1 MDKSTHLKDR
11 IIEEYWMKKWSQDL
25 PRELLPVSKSKS
37 NYQPGARRETLER
50 VIPRETIRQ
59 LDQMSKGSELGRFIL
74 FLTALSGL
82 LHRYSQSEDICI
94 GTTTLVQ
101 AQSELGSLLFL
112 KPRVQGSRTW
122 RELNEDMKAEF
133 SRTLNHQANSL
144 SLLYDKWT
152 SLHGRELQELWQ
164 LACVDEGLQTAV
176 DDLDRFDLIIKL
188 VPNEEE
194 GRILQLV
201 YRPEV
206 YSLSLLESFAAN
218 LLYVLEQWPKKSA
231 VSLEDD
237 AANMLAPQ
245 QRELLVKGLN
255 QTAVELTDVNMLHQ
269 LFEEQVVQ
277 TPEQA
282 AVVEA
287 EYCISY
293 RELNARA
300 NQLARAL
307 QRHGVGPD
315 DIVGIMTEP
324 TVEIIVAI
332 LAVLKAGGAYCPID
346 PAFPAERVQQLFTDS
361 RMELL
366 ISPSQYVDTH
376 PFQGTVLDLS
386 NPAFYTGETSNLPVQ
401 GRPDHM
407 AYVIYTSGSTGTPKG
422 VMIEHRHIVNQ
433 LAGLKHS
440 YDFHEQLRHIL
451 MAPFTFDP
459 SVQQIFL
466 PLATGGTLYL
476 VPKEAKNDPSAFWGL
491 VRKERINVLNTV
503 PSLMEVLLEQ
513 APDIEHPFAFIIMA
527 GEVCSGQLV
536 QQLRDKLNIDK
547 LFNIYGPTEAAI
559 NTTLYECQPVEQRA
573 TLPIGKP
580 LLNYQVYVL
589 DPRQRLLP
597 FGAIGELFIAGA
609 GLARGYLYNPRLT
622 DERFVPNPFGTQTE
636 RMYKTG
642 DLVRWLPDDNLEFIG
657 RSDDQVKI
665 RGMRV
670 ELGEIESLLRS
681 HPSIKE
687 AVVIPH
693 GSGEHTEELA
703 TFYTLKRLKTSKA
716 SPLGTND
723 IQLYLKQYVPDYM
736 VPAHVVCLESMP
748 VTANGKVDK
757 KALPL
762 HRIGVV
768 HTRAYVAPRNELE
781 EQLADIWKKL
791 LSVPAVSVEDSFFEA
806 GGNSLS
812 IVRLQS
818 RIHHLLKTQLT
829 IPQLFT
835 HHTIAMQAQIIQ
847 SGGVEKPIKPLREM
861 DTRRQHIHR
870 AELGA
875 KGRHGD
881 VAVIG
886 MACRFPMADSCD
898 AFWDNLCREVDA
910 VRDIPTHRLQDIVHG
925 SDNVA
930 GQLGSLPQGAYLE
943 QIDGFDASFFH
954 IAPNE
959 ARMMDPQQR
968 LLLQVVWEAM
978 MNAGYSEKEV
988 YGSKTGVF
996 VGTGTPQ
1003 YLDLMPQ
1010 IEPSAI
1016 PGNLQAVIAGRIAYV
1031 FNWTGPAEVI
1041 NTACSSSLMAV
1052 HHAVQEITSG
1062 SCEMAVAGGVN
1073 LYLSMVDEN
1082 LFNMGIAAPDG
1093 KTKAYD
1099 ASADGTGGG
1108 EGVGAVVL
1116 KSLEQAVADGD
1127 YIYAVIKGSA
1137 ANSDGRSNGMTA
1149 PNAAAQADVIEEAWK
1164 RAGIDPETIS
1174 YIETHG
1180 TGTKLG
1186 DPIEM
1191 EGIARAFGRYTNRKQ
1206 FCAVGSVKSNIGHL
1220 DSAAGIAGFMKAVL
1234 AMTKRQI
1241 PASLH
1246 FKVPNPHID
1255 FVNSPVY
1262 VAPSLQ
1268 EWMPEC
1274 GIRRAGVSSFGLS
1287 GTNCH
1292 VVLEEYTLQ
1301 REAPPPGEEYLFTLS
1316 ARTGQA
1322 LYAYAERF
1330 AAYLGNNHE
1339 ALADIC
1345 YCTNISRGNDAY
1357 RLATVVSSQE
1367 ELQRKLKLFAEQGD
1381 QNAASILLDRERI
1394 YVNTIGKTGGNP
1406 APYRVQPAE
1415 SLERLV
1421 EAYMQG
1427 SELEWDDYYRGQNRV
1442 RVPLPGY
1449 PFEEKRYWVEPKI
1462 QQSPDVPASAELI
1475 ADTQKGAPDFWQAT
1489 EMVFQFGERLL
1500 EESGFA
1506 VVQGYKEAV
1515 DEFATQ
1521 LIIELFRQWGT
1532 LTEPGKV
1539 YKESEMLHTIG
1550 ITSTYQR
1557 LFRFML
1563 RFVEKQGYVRLDGEN
1578 IMLTVDQSVPDLSVL
1593 CTQYIEQYPA
1603 FAGTFKVLKYC
1614 LDAYPAVLT
1623 GKRSPLSVLF
1633 PDGTSQFLAGFA
1645 NQGRTLGDLC
1655 ETMALDALKQ
1665 HILAQAGKR
1674 LRILEVGAG
1683 SGTVGKVLFPAIAG
1697 LQVEYCYT
1705 DLGRG
1710 IILEAQKQFAAY
1722 PFVQYQTF
1730 NIEEDPL
1737 AQGFVP
1743 EQFDIIIGLNVI
1755 HATSRLRTSLSQ
1767 LKKVLAPGGALF
1779 MIEKVQNEP
1788 AENLIWGMTEGWWLF
1803 EDQDI
1808 RKDSPLVP
1816 TETWEQLL
1824 KEEQFTEVRTFP
1836 VRLPN
1841 RTKAE
1846 TALIIGRMSEQ
1857 AQVSTIEDLMYR
1869 VRWTPK
1875 ELKKTREG
1883 ALVQGNWLIF
1893 KDKLGIG
1900 DELALRLTHADHQ
1913 VVTVEMGQ
1921 MFEKQSHHQYT
1932 IRAGVEADYL
1942 QLMSELRQRN
1952 QRLNGIVHLW
1962 TCTDPPSTP
1971 VNIETV
1977 DVALESGV
1985 YSLYFLTKA
1994 LLHQGLHETLDLRV
2008 VSNFTQR
2015 ISDEQY
2021 ISPEKSAI
2029 HGLVKVISQEHPQLQ
2044 CFGLDVDTIH
2054 HTREQVADLIMTE
2067 LQENKTDSFVVIRQ
2081 ERYIQGMARLESD
2094 MVSTP
2099 DTRNHPNIPARRSVT
2114 IRPGAVY
2121 IVTGGAGGLGLEV
2134 CRYLSQQAPIHLVI
2148 LNRTELPEKEHWSQ
2162 IIHDPVER
2170 QADAATYRKLS
2181 AFVDME
2187 KHGSQVHYYAGDV
2200 SDFRQVQLIFEDV
2213 QDRFGP
2219 IKGVVHCAAASGDTS
2234 RPLEVQNRDD
2244 FGKVLCPKI
2253 HGTLV
2258 LDKLLAERET
2268 DFFVLFSSVA
2278 SLWGGAGGGDYAA
2291 ANTFMDAFSAQRN
2304 MRGQTTLAI
2313 NWYAWEGL
2321 TGPGCMDYMPVPD
2334 ALAAFHMSLSCPL
2347 DQVSIG
2353 KFDTQKLREWA
2364 PMMKI
2369 QLAPDM
2375 LTDRHRAV
2383 PQSTKEVGAPSFVK
2397 PNRLVTDVKVSLKG
2411 KPTEPY
2417 TELEQQIAQI
2427 WAEVLGYEEID
2438 VSQHFFE
2445 IGGDSLLILK
2455 VLSLLNERVDP
2466 EVEAGD
2472 LFSYGTVSQ
2481 LAQFIES
2488 RLAASTREV
2497 ITEGPQSSVK
2507 ASDLDH
2513 ADEDLRSLIKRVK
2526 EDAISVDEAMK
2537 GYESI

>member
-1 MDKSTHLKDR
+1 MDKSTHLKGR

-25 PRELLPVSKSKS
+25 PRELLPTSRSKS
-37 NYQPGARRETLER
+37 NHQPEARKETLEM
-50 VIPRETIRQ
+50 VIPRETIHQ

-82 LHRYSQSEDICI
+82 VYRYSQSEDICI
-94 GTTTLVQ
+94 GTTTLI
-101 AQSELGSLLFL
+101 QSEPKRGNVLFL

-133 SRTLNHQANSL
+133 SRTMNHQDVSVP
-144 SLLYDKWT
+144 LLYNKWT
-152 SLHGRELQELWQ
+152 SVHGRELQELWQ
-164 LACVDEGLQTAV
+164 LACVDEGLQTV
-176 DDLDRFDLIIKL
+176 TEDLDRFDLMIKL
-188 VPNEEE
+188 VPNEE
-194 GRILQLV
+194 GRMLQLV

-206 YSLSLLESFAAN
+206 YSLSLVQSFAAN
-218 LLYVLEQWPKKSA
+218 LLYVLAQWPEKSA

-245 QRELLVKGLN
+245 QRELLVHGLN
-255 QTAVELTDVNMLHQ
+255 QTAVELPGVTLLHQ
-269 LFEEQVVQ
+269 LFEEQVMT

-287 EYCISY
+287 GYRISY
-293 RELNARA
+293 RELNAKA
-300 NQLARAL
+300 NQLARTL
-307 QRHGVGPD
+307 QRHGVGSD
-315 DIVGIMTEP
+315 DIVGIMAEP
-324 TVEIIVAI
+324 TTEVIIAI
-332 LAVLKAGGAYCPID
+332 LAVLKAGAAYCPID
-346 PAFPAERVQQLFTDS
+346 PTFPVERVQQLLTDS

-366 ISPSQYVDTH
+366 ISPPQHVDTH
-376 PFQGTVLDLS
+376 AFQGTVLDLS
-386 NPAFYTGETSNLPVQ
+386 NPAVYAGEPSNLPFE
-401 GRPDHM
+401 GRPDHT
-407 AYVIYTSGSTGTPKG
+407 AYVIYTSGSTGAPKG
-422 VMIEHRHIVNQ
+422 VVIEHRHIVNQ
-433 LAGLKHS
+433 LAGLKRN
-440 YDFHEQLRHIL
+440 YDFHEQLRHVL

-476 VPKEAKNDPSAFWGL
+476 IPKEAKTDPSAFWGL

-513 APDIEHPFAFIIMA
+513 VTDIEHHFAFIMMA
-527 GEVCSGQLV
+527 GEVCSGELV

-547 LFNIYGPTEAAI
+547 LLNIYGPTEAAI
-559 NTTLYECQPVEQRA
+559 NTTLYEYLPVEQRA

-589 DPRQRLLP
+589 DPQQRLLP
-597 FGAIGELFIAGA
+597 FGATGELFIAGA

-622 DERFVPNPFGTQTE
+622 AERFVPNPFGTESE

-642 DLVRWLPDDNLEFIG
+642 DLVRWLADGNLEFVG

-670 ELGEIESLLRS
+670 ELGEIESVLRS
-681 HPSIKE
+681 HPSVKE

-693 GSGEHTEELA
+693 GSEERTEDLA
-703 TFYTLKRLKTSKA
+703 AFYTLKKLGARQDSLIGTSDVQ
-716 SPLGTND
+716 S
-723 IQLYLKQYVPDYM
+723 YLKQHVPGYM
-736 VPAHVVCLESMP
+736 VPAHIVCLESMP
-748 VTANGKVDK
+748 VTVNGKVDK

-762 HRIGVV
+762 HQIGI
-768 HTRAYVAPRNELE
+768 TEPRAYVAPRNELE
-781 EQLADIWKKL
+781 EQLAEIWKKL
-791 LSVPAVSVEDSFFEA
+791 LAVPVVSVEESFFEA

-818 RIHHLLKTQLT
+818 RIHHLLKVQLT

-835 HHTIAMQAQIIQ
+835 HHTIAMQAKIIQ
-847 SGGVEKPIKPLREM
+847 FGGVEQPTEVLRKTE
-861 DTRRQHIHR
+861 TKRLHTHR
-870 AELGA
+870 PELGS
-875 KGRHGD
+875 KGRNGD

-886 MACRFPMADSCD
+886 MACRFPMADNCD
-898 AFWDNLCREVDA
+898 DFWDNLCREVDA
-910 VRDIPTHRLQDIVHG
+910 VRDIPAHRLQDIAQG
-925 SDNVA
+925 SDDVV
-930 GQLGSLPQGAYLE
+930 GQSRSLPQGAYLDR
-943 QIDGFDASFFH
+943 IDGFDASFFQ
-954 IAPNE
+954 ISPNE

-978 MNAGYSEKEV
+978 VNAGYSEKEV

-1003 YLDLMPQ
+1003 YVDLMPQ
-1010 IEPSAI
+1010 VEPSAI
-1016 PGNLQAVIAGRIAYV
+1016 PGNLQAVIAGRIAYA

-1041 NTACSSSLMAV
+1041 DTACSSSLIAV

-1062 SCEMAVAGGVN
+1062 GCEMAVAGGVN

-1082 LFNMGIAAPDG
+1082 LFNMGIASPDG

-1137 ANSDGRSNGMTA
+1137 ANSDGRSNGITA
-1149 PNAAAQADVIEEAWK
+1149 PNAAAQAEVIEEAWK
-1164 RAGIDPETIS
+1164 RAEIDPQTVS

-1191 EGIARAFGRYTNRKQ
+1191 EGITRAFGRYTDRKQ

-1220 DSAAGIAGFMKAVL
+1220 DSAAGIAGFIKAVL
-1234 AMTKRQI
+1234 AITKRQI

-1255 FVNSPVY
+1255 FANSPVY

-1268 EWMPEC
+1268 EWTPDC

-1292 VVLEEYTLQ
+1292 VVLEEYAIQ
-1301 REAPPPGEEYLFTLS
+1301 REVPSLGEEYVFTLS
-1316 ARTGQA
+1316 ARTEQA
-1322 LYAYAERF
+1322 LYAYANRF
-1330 AAYLGNNHE
+1330 AAYLGNTNE

-1345 YCTNISRGNDAY
+1345 YCTNISRGNDAC
-1357 RLATVVSSQE
+1357 RLATVIGSQE
-1367 ELQRKLKLFAEQGD
+1367 ELRRKLMLFVEQSD
-1381 QNAASILLDRERI
+1381 HDSASALPDRERI
-1394 YVNTIGKTGGNP
+1394 YVNMTAKTGNSP
-1406 APYRVQPAE
+1406 EPYRVQPAE
-1415 SLERLV
+1415 SLERMAK
-1421 EAYMQG
+1421 AYMQG
-1427 SELEWDDYYRGQNRV
+1427 RELEWEDYYHGQNRV

-1449 PFEEKRYWVEPKI
+1449 PFEEKRYWVEPKV
-1462 QQSPDVPASAELI
+1462 QQPPHVPTSAELTP
-1475 ADTQKGAPDFWQAT
+1475 DTQEEAPDFWQDT
-1489 EMVFQFGERLL
+1489 EAVFQFGERLL
-1500 EESGFA
+1500 KESGFA
-1506 VVQGYKEAV
+1506 VEQGYKKAV
-1515 DEFATQ
+1515 DEFAAQ
-1521 LIIELFRQWGT
+1521 LIIGLFRQWET

-1539 YKESEMLHTIG
+1539 YKEPEMLHTIG

-1563 RFVEKQGYVRLDGEN
+1563 RFVEEQGYICIDGDN
-1578 IMLTVDQSVPDLSVL
+1578 ITLTLEGSAPDLSAL
-1593 CTQYIEQYPA
+1593 YTQYVEQYPA

-1633 PDGTSQFLAGFA
+1633 PDGTPQFLAGFA

-1665 HILAQAGKR
+1665 HILAQTGKR

-1683 SGTVGKVLFPAIAG
+1683 SGTVGKVLFPAIADR
-1697 LQVEYCYT
+1697 QVEYCYT

-1722 PFVQYQTF
+1722 PFVRYQTF

-1743 EQFDIIIGLNVI
+1743 EQFDIIIGLNVV

-1767 LKKVLAPGGALF
+1767 LKKLLAPGGALF

-1788 AENLIWGMTEGWWLF
+1788 AENLVWGMTEGWWLF

-1816 TETWEQLL
+1816 TETWGQLL
-1824 KEEQFTEVRTFP
+1824 KEERFTEVRTFP
-1836 VRLPN
+1836 MHLPN
-1841 RTKAE
+1841 RAEAE
-1846 TALIIGRMSEQ
+1846 TSLIIGRMSEQ
-1857 AQVSTIEDLMYR
+1857 EQVSRAEDLMYR
-1869 VRWTPK
+1869 VRWIKK

-1883 ALVQGNWLIF
+1883 ALAQGNWLIF
-1893 KDKLGIG
+1893 QDKLGIG
-1900 DELALRLTHADHQ
+1900 EELVQRLTHSGHH
-1913 VVTVEMGQ
+1913 VVTVEAGQ
-1921 MFEKQSHHQYT
+1921 RFEKRNDHQYT
-1932 IRAGVEADYL
+1932 IQPGVEADYI
-1942 QLMSELRQRN
+1942 QLMNELGQRN

-1962 TCTDPPSTP
+1962 TCTATPSTP

-1977 DVALESGV
+1977 DAGLESGV

-2015 ISDEQY
+2015 ISDEQHV
-2021 ISPEKSAI
+2021 SPEKAAI

-2044 CFGLDVDTIH
+2044 CFGLDVETLH
-2054 HTREQVADLIMTE
+2054 HTNEQVADLIMTE

-2081 ERYIQGMARLESD
+2081 ERYIQGMSRLESD
-2094 MVSTP
+2094 TVSTP
-2099 DTRNHPNIPARRSVT
+2099 DNRNHPGIPPRRSITV
-2114 IRPGAVY
+2114 RPGAVY

-2134 CRYLSQQAPIHLVI
+2134 SRYLAEQAPIHLVI
-2148 LNRTELPEKEHWSQ
+2148 LNRTELPEKSQWSH
-2162 IIHDPVER
+2162 IKNDPVQR
-2170 QADAATYRKLS
+2170 KADTAIYRKLS
-2181 AFVDME
+2181 AFADME

-2200 SDFRQVQLIFEDV
+2200 ADYSQMQHIFDDV
-2213 QDRFGP
+2213 QARYGP
-2219 IKGVVHCAAASGDTS
+2219 VKGVVHCAAASGDTS
-2234 RPLEVQNRDD
+2234 RPLEIQSLGD
-2244 FGKVLCPKI
+2244 FGKVLRPKI

-2258 LDKLLAERET
+2258 LDKLLTEQET
-2268 DFFVLFSSVA
+2268 DFFVLYSSVA

-2291 ANTFMDAFSAQRN
+2291 ANAFMDAFSAQRN

-2321 TGPGCMDYMPVPD
+2321 TGPGCMDYMQVSD
-2334 ALAAFHMSLSCPL
+2334 ALAAFRMSLSYPL
-2347 DQVSIG
+2347 DQVAIG

-2375 LTDRHRAV
+2375 LTSRRRAV
-2383 PQSTKEVGAPSFVK
+2383 AKSTKEAGALPSVD

-2411 KPTEPY
+2411 KTTEPY

-2438 VSQHFFE
+2438 VGQHFFE

-2472 LFSYGTVSQ
+2472 LFSYGTVAQ
-2481 LAQFIES
+2481 LAQFMEN
-2488 RLAASTREV
+2488 RHAASTREV
-2497 ITEGPQSSVK
+2497 TDVAPHLQVEVSG
-2507 ASDLDH
+2507 ADE